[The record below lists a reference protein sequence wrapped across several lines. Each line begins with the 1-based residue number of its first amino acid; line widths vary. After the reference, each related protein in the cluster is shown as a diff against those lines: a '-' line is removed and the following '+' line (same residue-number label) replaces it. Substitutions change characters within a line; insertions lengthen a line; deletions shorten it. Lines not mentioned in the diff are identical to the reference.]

1 MPDYPWQE
9 ICGILWVQAARAGK
23 PRLGLCDGWNSRDYQ
38 MRWQTRAF
46 RMQRKKRS
54 LFFAT
59 TWELTAALRSWR
71 KGIGPL
77 SLLSKGF
84 DNWKGRSGGYNEG
97 TRRISFLKK
106 TNSRGFWQQG
116 VGTKGIYQKSHSA
129 NLTHTSRLMW
139 TFHSSLQSAEEILP
153 NPLKWWQVLLFLLAA
168 KPPSSPNLL
177 QWQCRR
183 KIKGEEM
190 KESLTWLSWIP
201 VTENQVDGSF
211 SETKKASV

>member
-1 MPDYPWQE
+1 MGTHSSTPQLEKGD
-9 ICGILWVQAARAGK
+9 RA
-23 PRLGLCDGWNSRDYQ
+23 
-38 MRWQTRAF
+38 T
-46 RMQRKKRS
+46 
-54 LFFAT
+54 
-59 TWELTAALRSWR
+59 
-71 KGIGPL
+71 L

-84 DNWKGRSGGYNEG
+84 DKWKGRSGGYNEG
-97 TRRISFLKK
+97 TRRISLLKK

-116 VGTKGIYQKSHSA
+116 VGTKGIYHKSHSA

-190 KESLTWLSWIP
+190 KEPLTWLSWIP